1 MILGSDTFA
10 SFSPLAARSGPYTAR
25 LESHESPYISGRCQ
39 APPLRMPPL
48 EHLLLCWPI
57 SWSGSRVRVH
67 GGVLPRNHEADIASG
82 AVLSLRRRRLDI
94 HATAPCHRRDD
105 PSMFSLGLSP
115 HALRARRAPDA
126 CPSGTPG
133 ADWRRSSIASPMEL
147 DHETGTTALSR
158 VRGVR
163 WTRWPAGARASASL
177 KSDAPSESRMSQG
190 VGRCHVERPPRRET
204 SLTHPRVQYDGRIG
218 R

>member
-1 MILGSDTFA
+1 MA
-10 SFSPLAARSGPYTAR
+10 
-25 LESHESPYISGRCQ
+25 
-39 APPLRMPPL
+39 PL

-57 SWSGSRVRVH
+57 SRSGSRVRVH

-94 HATAPCHRRDD
+94 HATAPCRRRDD

-133 ADWRRSSIASPMEL
+133 ANWRVPFLDSPKEL
-147 DHETGTTALSR
+147 DHETGMGALSG
-158 VRGVR
+158 VWGVR
-163 WTRWPAGARASASL
+163 PSTWPAGAHASALGKVHASWI
-177 KSDAPSESRMSQG
+177 SRMSQG
-190 VGRCHVERPPRRET
+190 VGSGGVVT
-204 SLTHPRVQYDGRIG
+204 
-218 R
+218 